1 MKIAVLVAR
10 ILLGLM
16 FLVFGL
22 NGFLNFLHMP
32 MPPGLAGQYMGVLF
46 VSHYMLAVFLVE
58 ILGGVLL
65 LSGQFIPLALVLLG
79 PVIFNILLFHAFLFP
94 AGFPPALVAA
104 ILWFIIFY
112 GVRQAFTG
120 IFAQKVERLP

>member
-32 MPPGLAGQYMGVLF
+32 MPTGLAGQYMGSLYA
-46 VSHYMLAVFLVE
+46 SHYVHFVYLVQV
-58 ILGGVLL
+58 IGGLL
-65 LSGQFIPLALVLLG
+65 LLAGQFVPLALVMLG
-79 PVIFNILLFHAFLFP
+79 PVIVNILLFHVTMAP
-94 AGFPPALVAA
+94 AGLPPALLAT
-104 ILWFIIFY
+104 ILWLIIFF
-112 GVRQAFTG
+112 GHRQAFAG
-120 IFAQKVERLP
+120 IFAQKG

>member
-32 MPPGLAGQYMGVLF
+32 MPTGVAGQYMGALF
-46 VSHYMLAVFLVE
+46 VSHYLVVVLLLE
-58 ILGGVLL
+58 VVGGVLL
-65 LSGQFIPLALVLLG
+65 LSGQFVALALVLLG
-79 PVIFNILLFHAFLFP
+79 PVIVNILLFHSTMAP
-94 AGFPPALVAA
+94 AGLPPALFAA
-104 ILWFIIFY
+104 VLWFVIFA
-112 GVRQAFTG
+112 GHRQAFAG
-120 IFAQKVERLP
+120 IFSQQG